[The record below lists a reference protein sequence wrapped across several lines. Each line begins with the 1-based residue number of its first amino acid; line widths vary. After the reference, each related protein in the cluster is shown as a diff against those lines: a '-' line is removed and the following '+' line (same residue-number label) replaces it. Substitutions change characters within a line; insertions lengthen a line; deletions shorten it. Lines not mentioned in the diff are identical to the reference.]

1 MPFFNVRMGC
11 SKQMKKM
18 IELNHVQY
26 SYILPSG
33 ERIQAVR
40 DISFTIQ
47 PGEHIAIIGANGS
60 GKTTLV
66 QLINGLITPD
76 SGWVLVDGYFTSDRN
91 HHADIFSKIGLVF
104 QNPRDQ
110 IVASLVEEDTAFGP
124 ENLCLSHSE
133 IRERVAASLTMSGA
147 LHLKER
153 QTYLLSAGET
163 QRVALAGVL
172 AMRPACLIFDETTA
186 MLDPQS
192 RKELLDVMTTFH
204 KQGFTIIH
212 VTHDLDE
219 VLTADR
225 ILVLHAG
232 QLVLDGSPYEV
243 FKDEKALREYSL
255 ILPDLLKFTQDMR
268 SYFPDLADFYR
279 SEEAL
284 LTDLGKIPRSGVGG
298 ERTNKMIQQND
309 LEEDFIHFNH
319 LSHTYMA
326 GTPLA
331 QPTLQD
337 ITFSLAKAES
347 VGLVGH
353 TGSGKSTLL
362 QHLNGLIRPQQGMVR
377 IGEFDLSRAD
387 VDVKTLRQQVGLV
400 FQLPEA
406 QFFEMYV
413 GDEIAYAAR
422 TLGYT
427 GKLRDLVQIAMQ
439 AVGLDFEQFVDR
451 PLFSLSGGQKRRVAL
466 ASYLVVQPQV
476 LLLDE
481 PFAGL
486 DPLIH
491 QEMIQLVNRLK
502 EEGKTLILSTHTMR
516 DLLQIVQKAIVLH
529 SGKIVS
535 QGTTVDLFFQPDL
548 HDWGLEIP
556 LELRIAEALRKK
568 GWEIPVEM
576 VRWDSIVG
584 WLRTRMAGGVDARF

>member
-11 SKQMKKM
+11 SKLMKKL
-18 IELNHVQY
+18 IELNHVHY
-26 SYILPSG
+26 SYVLPSG
-33 ERIQAVR
+33 ERIEAVH

-66 QLINGLITPD
+66 KLINGLIAPD
-76 SGWVLVDGYFTSDRN
+76 TGSVVVDGFSTSDRM
-91 HHADIFSKIGLVF
+91 HQADIFSKVGLVF

-124 ENLCLSHSE
+124 ENLCLSHTE
-133 IRERVAASLTMSGA
+133 IDERVTTSLTMSGA
-147 LHLKER
+147 LQLKDR
-153 QTYLLSAGET
+153 QTYLLSTGET

-172 AMRPACLIFDETTA
+172 AMRPTCLIFDETTA

-219 VLTADR
+219 VLAADR

-232 QLVLDGSPYEV
+232 QLVLDGIPQEV
-243 FKDEKALREYSL
+243 FKDEKVLREYNL
-255 ILPDLLKFTQDMR
+255 IIPFPLKFARDLR
-268 SYFPDLADFYR
+268 SCFPNLATFYK

-284 LTDLGKIPRSGVGG
+284 LTDLRKVSRSGVGA
-298 ERTNKMIQQND
+298 ERAHLMIQQND
-309 LEEDFIHFNH
+309 FKDDFVHIEH

-331 QPTLQD
+331 QPALQD
-337 ITFSLAKAES
+337 ITLSLSEGES
-347 VGLVGH
+347 TGFVGH

-362 QHLNGLIRPQQGMVR
+362 QHLNGLIRPQQGMVQ
-377 IGEFDLSRAD
+377 IGEFNLNRAD
-387 VDVKTLRQQVGLV
+387 VDIKALRRQVGLV
-400 FQLPEA
+400 FQIPEA
-406 QFFEMYV
+406 QFFETYV

-422 TLGYT
+422 ILGYT
-427 GKLRDLVQIAMQ
+427 GKLHDLVQNAMQ

-451 PLFSLSGGQKRRVAL
+451 PLYSLSGGQKRRVAL
-466 ASYLVVQPQV
+466 ASYLVVQPRV

-502 EEGKTLILSTHTMR
+502 EEGKTLVLSTHNMR
-516 DLLQIVQKAIVLH
+516 DLLQIVQKVIVLNN
-529 SGKIVS
+529 GKVVS
-535 QGTTVDLFFQPDL
+535 KGTTADLFFQSDL
-548 HDWGLEIP
+548 HDWGLKIP
-556 LELRIAEALRKK
+556 LELKIAETLREK
-568 GWEIPVEM
+568 GWEIPTDR
-576 VRWDSIVG
+576 VRWDVILG
-584 WLRTRMAGGVDARF
+584 WLRERIAGSENARF